1 MNALLQRLRPR
12 SIRSRLLWWFTG
24 AIVLALCLVYL
35 LALLQQQR
43 LIRSEWS
50 AGLRAQALLIAT
62 NSQAAVDFQDRQEAA
77 RLLQAVQ
84 SSPSVLRAR
93 LLLAGRREPFAEFA
107 RQGSA
112 VAATPSPPLDTQDGQ
127 DMHFGNNQVV
137 AWAAVPGSAGK
148 AHVELV
154 ASTQDMQQVLWRTA
168 LETGG
173 ALLALLLLLLWLSGR
188 AARRLAVPLQNLNQ
202 LMARAADNPGLG
214 ERVASH
220 GEDELAQLG
229 RSLNQMIDKLQA
241 RDQELARYRQN
252 LEQLVDQRTHALI
265 AATEQAQQASRAKS
279 DFLARMS
286 HEIRTPMNAIVG
298 LGQLLLKTGLN
309 AHQRD
314 YQQKVLAASDML
326 LALINDI
333 LDYSR
338 IEAGRLQIEA
348 IDFDLE
354 QVLQGVSDQLALR
367 AQQKGL
373 ALRFVTGAG
382 VPRRLRGDPLRL
394 SQVLVNLCNNA
405 VKFTESG
412 EVVVQTELREQQGD
426 RAVLE
431 FCVRDTG
438 MGIPADR
445 LNVNGG
451 ARARALCQPWRRRGT
466 GRPQPAARPSRAAG
480 GRRGAQPHRGPGLP
494 GRGRRAGGCGRA
506 WPRGRGQGAGP
517 ALRPGADGYPDAGD
531 GRPHGHAR
539 DPPTGAPAGPAHH
552 RHDRPRHGGRPRA
565 QPAGR
570 HAGSPD
576 QAHPPRC
583 AVRGAA
589 ALDGAPQ

>member
-188 AARRLAVPLQNLNQ
+188 AARRLVVVSALFGALRITDRIPAYRLSMGVTLPAQGRLAALWREPLGQVLPDEVGRGLIVDARSAAYAAAWTPTGALAERWVHIRVPGVSHLAKHTRGLV
-202 LMARAADNPGLG
+202 ARAAC
-214 ERVASH
+214 ES
-220 GEDELAQLG
+220 
-229 RSLNQMIDKLQA
+229 
-241 RDQELARYRQN
+241 
-252 LEQLVDQRTHALI
+252 
-265 AATEQAQQASRAKS
+265 
-279 DFLARMS
+279 
-286 HEIRTPMNAIVG
+286 
-298 LGQLLLKTGLN
+298 
-309 AHQRD
+309 
-314 YQQKVLAASDML
+314 ASDPRHP
-326 LALINDI
+326 A
-333 LDYSR
+333 
-338 IEAGRLQIEA
+338 
-348 IDFDLE
+348 
-354 QVLQGVSDQLALR
+354 
-367 AQQKGL
+367 GL
-373 ALRFVTGAG
+373 ATILT
-382 VPRRLRGDPLRL
+382 
-394 SQVLVNLCNNA
+394 
-405 VKFTESG
+405 
-412 EVVVQTELREQQGD
+412 
-426 RAVLE
+426 
-431 FCVRDTG
+431 
-438 MGIPADR
+438 
-445 LNVNGG
+445 
-451 ARARALCQPWRRRGT
+451 
-466 GRPQPAARPSRAAG
+466 
-480 GRRGAQPHRGPGLP
+480 
-494 GRGRRAGGCGRA
+494 
-506 WPRGRGQGAGP
+506 
-517 ALRPGADGYPDAGD
+517 DAGF
-531 GRPHGHAR
+531 RVEL
-539 DPPTGAPAGPAHH
+539 GAPAK
-552 RHDRPRHGGRPRA
+552 
-565 QPAGR
+565 
-570 HAGSPD
+570 
-576 QAHPPRC
+576 
-583 AVRGAA
+583 RGAPWI
-589 ALDGAPQ
+589 LDVTAP